1 MWGEMMNKKL
11 LTGSGLIMATVLFG
25 VFNMISNAAFSAAR
39 FDLTEHQLY
48 TLSEGTKNVL
58 KNLPEP
64 ITLRFYLSRKLA
76 TGLPGIKSY
85 AIRVQE
91 MLEEYAQGAEGRL
104 YLQVM
109 DPEPFSEEED
119 RAVAYGLQGIPLD
132 NGSTQF
138 YFGLAGTSS
147 TDELEVIPFFQP
159 EREEFLEYDVT
170 KMIHA
175 LANPKKKVLGLLSS
189 LPIDGGGAMPFMP
202 QRGGSQPWLI
212 LSHIE
217 QMFEVKKI
225 EPAAVAIP
233 EDISVLMIVHP
244 KTLSEATLYAIDQFV
259 LGGGH
264 AMIFVDPLAESD
276 SGGGNPMNPM
286 GGQGS
291 RDSDMPRLFDAWGLE
306 LVKGQVLGDLPLAKK
321 VQIQQQAR
329 LQVVDYPVWI
339 DFRQEHFSEKDI
351 VTAQVP
357 TITVATAGIIREKG
371 EAGTM
376 IEPLIQS
383 SEAAM
388 RIDASRLSF
397 MPDVGDLLSNYRPEG
412 EKFIVAA
419 RVTGKVKT
427 AFPEGKPKDIANE
440 GENPETAP
448 EAETGTKE
456 HLADS
461 KEPINVIVVA
471 DTDILQDRFWVQVQ
485 NFFGQRIGIPNSGN
499 GTFVTNALDNLTGS
513 NDLISVRSRAGYSR
527 PFTLLRVLQQEAEQQ
542 FRQKEQALQEHL
554 KATERKIQE
563 LQSQKPKG
571 NAMILSVEQQEAMG
585 KFRKELLQVRKELR
599 SVQHELGKNIDS
611 VERWVKFMNIGF
623 VPLLI
628 GIAGVWISSSRIRK
642 KGAKG

>member
-1 MWGEMMNKKL
+1 MMNKKL
-11 LTGSGLIMATVLFG
+11 LTGSGLIMAAVLFG
-25 VFNMISNAAFSAAR
+25 AFNMISNAAFSSAR

-58 KNLPEP
+58 KNLVEP
-64 ITLRFYLSRKLA
+64 VTLRFYLSRKLA

-85 AIRVQE
+85 ATRVQE
-91 MLEEYAQGAEGRL
+91 MLEEYGQVAGDKI
-104 YLQVM
+104 YLQVL

-170 KMIHA
+170 KMIHT

-217 QMFEVKKI
+217 QMLEVKKI
-225 EPAAVAIP
+225 EPTAVAIP
-233 EDISVLMIVHP
+233 EEISVLMIVHP
-244 KTLSEATLYAIDQFV
+244 KALSEATLYAIDQFV

-264 AMIFVDPLAESD
+264 AMIFVDPFAESD
-276 SGGGNPMNPM
+276 SGGGNPMDPM
-286 GGQGS
+286 GGSGP
-291 RDSDMPRLFDAWGLE
+291 RDSDMPGLFEAWGLE
-306 LVKGQVLGDLPLAKK
+306 LVKGRVLGDLPLAKK

-357 TITVATAGIIREKG
+357 TITVASAGIIRKKG
-371 EAGTM
+371 EAGTT
-376 IEPLIQS
+376 IEPLIRS
-383 SEAAM
+383 SESAM
-388 RIDASRLSF
+388 QIDASRLSF
-397 MPDVGDLLSNYRPEG
+397 LPDVGDLLSNYRPEG
-412 EKFIVAA
+412 ERFIVAA
-419 RVTGKVKT
+419 RVTGKVKS
-427 AFPEGKPKDIANE
+427 AFPEGKPKDAAPE
-440 GENPETAP
+440 GGNPETTP
-448 EAETGTKE
+448 EAQTGTKD
-456 HLADS
+456 HLAES
-461 KEPINVIVVA
+461 REPINVIVVA

-527 PFTLLRVLQQEAEQQ
+527 PFTLLRVLQQEAEQH

-563 LQSQKPKG
+563 LQSQNPDG
-571 NAMILSVEQQEAMG
+571 NTMILSVEQQEAIG

-599 SVQHELGKNIDS
+599 SVQHELGKNIES
-611 VERWVKFMNIGF
+611 VERWVKFINIGF

-628 GIAGVWISSSRIRK
+628 GVAGLWISSSRSRK
-642 KGAKG
+642 KCDKR

>member
-1 MWGEMMNKKL
+1 MNKKI
-11 LTGSGLIMATVLFG
+11 LTGSGLIIAAVLFG
-25 VFNMISNAAFSAAR
+25 AFNMATNAAFSSAR

-48 TLSEGTKNVL
+48 TVSDGTRNVL
-58 KNLPEP
+58 KNLGEP
-64 ITLRFYLSRKLA
+64 ITLRFYLSKKLA

-85 AIRVQE
+85 ATRVQE
-91 MLEEYAQGAEGRL
+91 MLEEYAQISEGHL

-138 YFGLAGTSS
+138 YFGLVGTSS
-147 TDELEVIPFFQP
+147 TDEMEMIPFFQP
-159 EREEFLEYDVT
+159 EREEFLEYDLT
-170 KMIHA
+170 KMIHT

-202 QRGGSQPWLI
+202 QRGGNQPWVI

-225 EPAAVAIP
+225 EPTAAAIP
-233 EDISVLMIVHP
+233 EEISVLMIVHP
-244 KTLSEATLYAIDQFV
+244 KSLSDATLYALDQFV

-276 SGGGNPMNPM
+276 SGGGDPMNPM
-286 GGQGS
+286 GGSGP
-291 RDSDMPRLFDAWGLE
+291 RDSDMPRLFDAWGIE

-339 DFRQEHFSEKDI
+339 DFRPEHFSEKDI

-357 TITVATAGIIREKG
+357 SITVASAGIIRKKG
-371 EAGTM
+371 EAGTVLV
-376 IEPLIQS
+376 PLIHS
-383 SEAAM
+383 DEAAM
-388 RIDASRLSF
+388 QIEASRLAF
-397 MPDVGDLLSNYRPEG
+397 MPDVSVLLNNYRPQG
-412 EKFIVAA
+412 EKLTVAA
-419 RVTGKVKT
+419 RVTGTVKT
-427 AFPEGKPKDIANE
+427 AFPDGKPQDRAKE
-440 GENPETAP
+440 GGTPAM
-448 EAETGTKE
+448 ASDAQAGTKG
-456 HLADS
+456 HLTES

-527 PFTLLRVLQQEAEQQ
+527 PFTLLRMLQQEAEQQ
-542 FRQKEQALQEHL
+542 FRQKELALQEHL
-554 KATERKIQE
+554 KATERNIQE
-563 LQSQKPKG
+563 LQSQKPEG
-571 NAMILSVEQQEAMG
+571 NAMILSPEQQAAMG
-585 KFRKELLQVRKELR
+585 KFRNELLQVRKELR
-599 SVQHELGKNIDS
+599 SVQHELGKNIES
-611 VERWVKFMNIGF
+611 VERWVKFINIGLI
-623 VPLLI
+623 PMLI
-628 GIAGVWISSSRIRK
+628 GIAGVWIGSSRFRK
-642 KGAKG
+642 KGAKR

>member
-1 MWGEMMNKKL
+1 MNKKI
-11 LTGSGLIMATVLFG
+11 LTGSGLIIAAVLFG
-25 VFNMISNAAFSAAR
+25 AFNMATNSAFSSAR

-48 TLSEGTKNVL
+48 TVSDGTRNVL
-58 KNLPEP
+58 KNLGEP
-64 ITLRFYLSRKLA
+64 ITLRFYLSKKLA

-85 AIRVQE
+85 ATRVQE
-91 MLEEYAQGAEGRL
+91 MLEEYAQISEGHL

-138 YFGLAGTSS
+138 YFGLVGTSS
-147 TDELEVIPFFQP
+147 TDEMEMIPFFQP
-159 EREEFLEYDVT
+159 EREEFLEYDLT
-170 KMIHA
+170 KMIHT

-202 QRGGSQPWLI
+202 QRGGNQPWVI

-225 EPAAVAIP
+225 EPTTTAIP
-233 EDISVLMIVHP
+233 EEISVLMIVHP
-244 KTLSEATLYAIDQFV
+244 KSLSDATLYAIDQFV

-276 SGGGNPMNPM
+276 SGGGDPMNPM
-286 GGQGS
+286 GGSGP
-291 RDSDMPRLFDAWGLE
+291 RDSDMPRLFDAWGIE

-339 DFRQEHFSEKDI
+339 DFRPEHFSEKDI

-357 TITVATAGIIREKG
+357 SITVASAGIIRKKG
-371 EAGTM
+371 EAGTVLV
-376 IEPLIQS
+376 PLIHS
-383 SEAAM
+383 DEAAM
-388 RIDASRLSF
+388 QIEASRLAF
-397 MPDVGDLLSNYRPEG
+397 MPDVSVLLNNYRPQG
-412 EKFIVAA
+412 EKLTVAA
-419 RVTGKVKT
+419 RVTGTVKT
-427 AFPEGKPKDIANE
+427 AFPDGKPQDMAKE
-440 GENPETAP
+440 GGTPEMASD
-448 EAETGTKE
+448 AQAGTKGHITE
-456 HLADS
+456 S

-527 PFTLLRVLQQEAEQQ
+527 PFTLLRMLQQEAEQQ
-542 FRQKEQALQEHL
+542 FRQKELALQEHL
-554 KATERKIQE
+554 KATERNIQE
-563 LQSQKPKG
+563 LQSQKPEG
-571 NAMILSVEQQEAMG
+571 NAMILSPEQQAAMG
-585 KFRKELLQVRKELR
+585 KFRNELLQVRKELR
-599 SVQHELGKNIDS
+599 SVQHELGKNIES
-611 VERWVKFMNIGF
+611 VERWVKFINIGLI
-623 VPLLI
+623 PMLI
-628 GIAGVWISSSRIRK
+628 GIAGVWIGSSRFRK
-642 KGAKG
+642 KGAKR

>member
-1 MWGEMMNKKL
+1 MMNKKL
-11 LTGSGLIMATVLFG
+11 LTGSGLMMAAILFG
-25 VFNMISNAAFSAAR
+25 AFNIMSNAAFSSAR

-48 TLSEGTKNVL
+48 TLSDGTKNIL
-58 KNLPEP
+58 KSLEEP
-64 ITLRFYLSRKLA
+64 ITIRFYLSQKLA

-85 AIRVQE
+85 ATRVQE
-91 MLEEYAQGAEGRL
+91 MLEEYAQVAGDNL
-104 YLQVM
+104 YLQVV

-159 EREEFLEYDVT
+159 EREEFLEYDLT
-170 KMIHA
+170 KLIYS
-175 LANPKKKVLGLLSS
+175 LAHPKKKVLGLLSS
-189 LPIDGGGAMPFMP
+189 LPIEGGGGMPLMP
-202 QRGGSQPWLI
+202 QRGGNQPWLI

-225 EPAAVAIP
+225 EPTVAAIP
-233 EDISVLMIVHP
+233 EEISVLMIVHP
-244 KTLSEATLYAIDQFV
+244 KSLSDATLYAIDQFV

-286 GGQGS
+286 GGRGP
-291 RDSDMPRLFDAWGLE
+291 RDSDMPTLFEAWGFE
-306 LVKGQVLGDLPLAKK
+306 LVNGQVLGDLPLAKK

-339 DFRQEHFSEKDI
+339 DFRREHFSKDDI

-357 TITVATAGIIREKG
+357 SITVASAGILRKKG
-371 EAGTM
+371 EAGTTL
-376 IEPLIQS
+376 EPLIQS
-383 SEAAM
+383 DEAAM
-388 RIDASRLSF
+388 QIDASRLSL
-397 MPDVGDLLSNYRPEG
+397 MPDVSALLSNYRPDG

-427 AFPEGKPKDIANE
+427 AFPEGKPEEAVQE
-440 GENPETAP
+440 GETPETAP
-448 EAETGTKE
+448 EAKVETKD
-456 HLADS
+456 HLTES
-461 KEPINVIVVA
+461 KDPINVIVVA

-542 FRQKEQALQEHL
+542 FRQKEQALQEQL

-563 LQSQKPKG
+563 LQSQKPEG
-571 NAMILSVEQQEAMG
+571 NAMILSVEQEKAMG

-599 SVQHELGKNIDS
+599 SVQHELGKNIEG
-611 VERWVKFMNIGF
+611 VERWVKFINIGF

-628 GIAGVWISSSRIRK
+628 GLAGAWISSSRLRK
-642 KGAKG
+642 KGPKG